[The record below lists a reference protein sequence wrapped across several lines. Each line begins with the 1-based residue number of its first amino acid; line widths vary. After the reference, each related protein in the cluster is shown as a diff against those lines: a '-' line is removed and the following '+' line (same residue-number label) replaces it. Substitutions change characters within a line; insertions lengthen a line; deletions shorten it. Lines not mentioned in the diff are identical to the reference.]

1 MICWFWLEAKF
12 INVVSMGGG
21 CKDVKSIG
29 GLELDTDDD
38 IGSMAWG
45 WPATIIE
52 RGCIVW
58 EGANPAAADAMV
70 AVLLLATLEFIIWA
84 AEPLVAPGK
93 LSKYECCNPRVL

>member
-1 MICWFWLEAKF
+1 
-12 INVVSMGGG
+12 MGGG

-45 WPATIIE
+45 WPDTIMG

-58 EGANPAAADAMV
+58 EGINPAAADAMV

-84 AEPLVAPGK
+84 TEPLVAPGK
-93 LSKYECCNPRVL
+93 LSK